1 MERLFTYAHV
11 SLTHQVNNISLSV
24 HSLLLECRG
33 DHLVLLGDGCGRLG
47 CCLMEL
53 ALAVLVKVV
62 LLEWVVLLG
71 SLLRQN
77 VVR

>member
-1 MERLFTYAHV
+1 
-11 SLTHQVNNISLSV
+11 
-24 HSLLLECRG
+24 
-33 DHLVLLGDGCGRLG
+33 
-47 CCLMEL
+47 MEL

-71 SLLRQN
+71 SLLRQD